1 MAVKRGVKVAG
12 NEVRIIIRKKLGKNE
27 KRGLRIICQGGEGV
41 FSRGS
46 QEGLMARP
54 QSRLDVCCSLWMCR
68 ASSTRL
74 LQ

>member
-12 NEVRIIIRKKLGKNE
+12 NEVRIIIRKKNE

-41 FSRGS
+41 FSKGS